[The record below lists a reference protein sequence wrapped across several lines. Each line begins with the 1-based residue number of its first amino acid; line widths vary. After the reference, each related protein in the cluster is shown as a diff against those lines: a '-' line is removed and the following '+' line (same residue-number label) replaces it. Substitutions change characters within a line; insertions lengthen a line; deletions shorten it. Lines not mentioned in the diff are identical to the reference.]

1 MDYVGKAQNVGAG
14 FFEYVMGPGLI
25 AQLLLTVVTIL
36 AIYVIITVI
45 EKVVDE
51 AIAATCA
58 EAVGVLRKLHEGT
71 LDYARQRKQFG
82 TAIANFQVLQHRMVD
97 MFMKKESITGITNM
111 AMEYVSK
118 DAVKLADGR
127 ELPFKYAMVVPPF
140 LGVDAVRSCD
150 TISNAAG
157 FVPVR
162 DTYQTKTYDN
172 VYAVG
177 LAAAVQVPWTTPV
190 AVGVPKTGF
199 PTEIQAHVAA
209 ANIASQIAGLVPT
222 REKPFSEI
230 PALCVMDAGNNGI
243 MLLGDH
249 MLKPRRAAMLIPG
262 PQNHAIKVGL
272 EKYFLWKSR
281 TGRVNLP

>member
-1 MDYVGKAQNVGAG
+1 MPTGE
-14 FFEYVMGPGLI
+14 F
-25 AQLLLTVVTIL
+25 
-36 AIYVIITVI
+36 
-45 EKVVDE
+45 
-51 AIAATCA
+51 
-58 EAVGVLRKLHEGT
+58 
-71 LDYARQRKQFG
+71 
-82 TAIANFQVLQHRMVD
+82 MVD

-222 REKPFSEI
+222 REKPFAEI